1 MLERST
7 EERTAGGR
15 AGGQKA
21 DGVVIVVVLAVVVAN
36 PLVEGGPVGNLED
49 DVAQGLRLRPWLE
62 IIAATPGIPSQTYGV
77 PVVTLTRILRLARRA
92 CQEAFPAKP
101 TSPSALEAF
110 WPELA
115 TAEGATGL
123 LQRLNGLF
131 S

>member
-21 DGVVIVVVLAVVVAN
+21 DGVVVVVVLAVVVAN

-77 PVVTLTRILRLARRA
+77 PVVNSDPQVGSRGLSRGVSRKANEPVRTGSVLARA
-92 CQEAFPAKP
+92 
-101 TSPSALEAF
+101 
-110 WPELA
+110 A